1 MDLFDTLATTLYPT
15 NITEHNE
22 EMSNPYKEDRE
33 AMFTHYER
41 IAESVYEIVD
51 SLSEE
56 AIRRLL
62 EENLIEAAITDEDFA
77 YTVQYQTRSFIHQA
91 ETKAELAN
99 A

>member
-1 MDLFDTLATTLYPT
+1 MDLFNTLATTLYPT

-22 EMSNPYKEDRE
+22 EMSN
-33 AMFTHYER
+33 HYNDERNER

-62 EENLIEAAITDEDFA
+62 EENLIEEAITNEDFA

>member
-15 NITEHNE
+15 NITEHNDD
-22 EMSNPYKEDRE
+22 MSIFNTLERAERD
-33 AMFTHYER
+33 ER

-62 EENLIEAAITDEDFA
+62 EENLIEAALTDEDFA

>member
-1 MDLFDTLATTLYPT
+1 MDLFNTLATTLYPT
-15 NITEHNE
+15 NITEHSDD
-22 EMSNPYKEDRE
+22 MSN
-33 AMFTHYER
+33 HYNDERNER

-62 EENLIEAAITDEDFA
+62 EEHLIESALDDEDFA
-77 YTVQYQTRSFIHQA
+77 WEVQYQTSTFIHQA